1 VHSRPAPRYRAPVAE
16 ADNGSDGPSPGL
28 VRLPPGR
35 HGLPREFVVQNQRD
49 RLTAG
54 MIAVVAELGYH
65 DATVSRI
72 SAAAGVSRRT
82 FYGYFKS
89 KQDCYFATFDV
100 ISDHML
106 AVADAAGAGEK
117 SWPRRVR
124 AAIGAVLEA
133 FASNPDLARFVLIEP
148 PRAGDEIAERLRSA
162 GERALDKLAEGIP
175 KSARV
180 PSPDVQRALLA
191 GMAAIVARKV
201 EAGEGGSLLD
211 LLPELVEL
219 FLTPFIGHEKA
230 ASVARS

>member
-1 VHSRPAPRYRAPVAE
+1 VAE
-16 ADNGSDGPSPGL
+16 AGGSGSDGTSSGL

-65 DATVSRI
+65 EATVSRI

-89 KQDCYFATFDV
+89 KEDCFFATFDV
-100 ISDHML
+100 IFAHML
-106 AVADAAGAGEK
+106 AAAAAASAGEE
-117 SWPRRVR
+117 SWPQRVR
-124 AAIGAVLEA
+124 ASIDAVLEA
-133 FASNPDLARFVLIEP
+133 FAGNPDLACFVLIEP
-148 PRAGDEIAERLRSA
+148 PRAGDEVAERLRAA
-162 GERALDKLAEGIP
+162 GESALEELAEGLP
-175 KSARV
+175 KSVKA
-180 PSPDVQRALLA
+180 PSADVQRAMLA

-201 EAGEGGSLLD
+201 EAGEGEKLAE

-219 FLTPFIGHEKA
+219 FLTPFLGHEKS
-230 ASVARS
+230 ASIARS